1 MTHLEPFF
9 MKAIKFYLQHQTNN
23 TATKVYEDMGRRFWG
38 GGGGRRKLRELRMLN
53 LIILR
58 SNP

>member
-23 TATKVYEDMGRRFWG
+23 TATKVYEDMGRRYWG
-38 GGGGRRKLRELRMLN
+38 GQKKIKRTKN
-53 LIILR
+53 A
-58 SNP
+58 